1 MDTLKKIFLLLDNN
15 ERKHASLLIIMITIM
30 ALLDMIG
37 VASILPFMAVL
48 TNPGIIETNIFLKTL
63 YEKSIVI
70 GVKDDQHFLFVLGI
84 ILFVLLTL
92 SLIFKAMTNYLLI
105 RFVYMRE
112 YSIGKRLIEGY
123 LFQHYSWFLNRN
135 SAEIGKTILSEV
147 QQVIGNGIRPLFE
160 IIAKSMI
167 AIALIIL
174 LLIVDPKL
182 TLIVGFSLG
191 GSLGLIFY
199 FIRGYLNKIGN
210 ERLTNNFTRFKSVN
224 EAFTATKEIKVGNLE
239 LNFIEIFSRSARNFA
254 KTQASSEIIG
264 LLPRFILEAIAF
276 GGILLMILFMMKQ
289 SGSFNNMLPILSV
302 YIFAGY
308 RLMPAFQQIYGSST
322 ALSFATP
329 SVNKLYDEINNL
341 KKINFPQDEK
351 KISFSKSINLNNIC
365 YNYPD
370 TSRTALKDINLNI
383 PINSSVGLVGAT
395 GSGKTTTIDIIL
407 GLHEPQKGSLKVDG
421 KIITKHNI
429 KLWQSLIGYV
439 PQNIFLS
446 DDTIAS
452 NIAFGIDP
460 KNINLSIVEKVS
472 KIANLHEF
480 IIDELPKKYQT
491 IIGERGIRLSGGQK
505 QRIGIARA
513 LYRDPKVLILDEAT
527 NALDSHTEKAVMDAV
542 NNLGNKITIIL
553 ITHRLSTVKNF
564 DKIFLLDKGQLKY
577 EGKYEDL
584 ILTYDEL
591 IDSSKNIHSSII
603 K

>member
-1 MDTLKKIFLLLDNN
+1 MDTLKKIFLLLNN
-15 ERKHASLLIIMITIM
+15 DERKHASLLIIMITIM

-37 VASILPFMAVL
+37 VASILPFVAVL

-63 YEKSIVI
+63 YEKSILI
-70 GVKDDQHFLFVLGI
+70 GVKDDQNFLFVLGI
-84 ILFVLLTL
+84 IVFILLTF
-92 SLIFKAMTNYLLI
+92 SLIFKAITNYLQV

-112 YSIGKRLIEGY
+112 YSIGKRLVEGY
-123 LFQHYSWFLNRN
+123 LFQPYSWFLSRN
-135 SAEIGKTILSEV
+135 SAELGKTILSEV
-147 QQVIGNGIRPLFE
+147 QQVIGNGIKPLFE

-191 GSLGLIFY
+191 GSLGLTFY
-199 FIRGYLNKIGN
+199 FIRSYLNKIGN
-210 ERLTNNFTRFKSVN
+210 ERLTNNLTRFKSVS
-224 EAFTATKEIKVGNLE
+224 EAFGATKEIKVGNLE
-239 LNFIEIFSRSARNFA
+239 LNFIEIFTRSARNFA

-264 LLPRFILEAIAF
+264 LIPRFILEAIAF
-276 GGILLMILFMMKQ
+276 GGILLIILFTMKQ
-289 SGSFNNMLPILSV
+289 SGSFNNMLPILSL

-308 RLMPAFQQIYGSST
+308 RLMPALQQIYGSST
-322 ALSFATP
+322 SLAFVTP
-329 SVNKLYDEINNL
+329 SVNKLYAEIQNL
-341 KKINFPQDEK
+341 KKIDFHQDQK
-351 KISFSKSINLNNIC
+351 KISFSKSIDLNNIC
-365 YNYPD
+365 FNYPD
-370 TSRTALKDINLNI
+370 TSRTALKDINFNI

-407 GLHEPQKGSLKVDG
+407 GLLEPQKGSLKVDG

-429 KLWQSLIGYV
+429 RLWQSLIGYV
-439 PQNIFLS
+439 PQNIYLS

-491 IIGERGIRLSGGQK
+491 IIGERGVRLSGGQR

-513 LYRDPKVLILDEAT
+513 LYHSPKVLILDEAT
-527 NALDSHTEKAVMDAV
+527 NALDNQTEKAVMDAV
-542 NNLGNKITIIL
+542 NNLGNNITLIL

-577 EGKYEDL
+577 QGKYEEL
-584 ILTYDEL
+584 ILTYNEL
-591 IDSSKNIHSSII
+591 IDSSKNIQSNII